1 MDGPQAEVLEFPSCG
16 QIVRREG
23 EEGANPCPDVC
34 VRVSRSV
41 VSDSLRP
48 HRPHISLKVRMRP
61 FQLHVHRKAPWSLS
75 NGNDGSLPQVSSL
88 MLVCTWEDPE
98 IRHIQTQNQAKQDD
112 WPKETQKKC
121 PM

>member
-23 EEGANPCPDVC
+23 GEGANPCPDVC

-48 HRPHISLKVRMRP
+48 HRPHFSQSENETFPTTRAQK
-61 FQLHVHRKAPWSLS
+61 
-75 NGNDGSLPQVSSL
+75 GSLESFK
-88 MLVCTWEDPE
+88 WE
-98 IRHIQTQNQAKQDD
+98 
-112 WPKETQKKC
+112 
-121 PM
+121 